1 MSAAVALVTGAN
13 KGIGR
18 EIARQLG
25 RHGAVV
31 LLGARDEERGKRA
44 AEELTAEGLTV
55 SPLPLD
61 VTDAGQIA
69 AAAAEITRRHGRLD
83 ILVNNAGVAGR
94 DDGTPSGTTVADLRE
109 VYDTNVFAVVAVTNA
124 MLPLLRRS
132 PAGRIVNVT
141 SEAGSL
147 TRNAGPDAPF
157 ARYNALAYQSS
168 KTALTFVTLA
178 YAKELRTT
186 PIKVNA
192 ANPGFVATD
201 LNHHR
206 GTRSPAEGAAVAVR
220 LALLGDD
227 GPTGTSQDDNGAVP
241 W

>member
-1 MSAAVALVTGAN
+1 MSAEVALVTGAN

-18 EIARQLG
+18 EIARRLG

-31 LLGARDEERGKRA
+31 FLGARDEERGRRA
-44 AEELTAEGLTV
+44 AAELAADGLTV
-55 SPLPLD
+55 TPLRLD

-69 AAAAEITRRHGRLD
+69 AAAAEIDRRHGRLD
-83 ILVNNAGVAGR
+83 ILVNNAGVAG
-94 DDGTPSGTTVADLRE
+94 GYAGPPSGLSVPDLRE

-132 PAGRIVNVT
+132 PAGRIVNLT

-157 ARYNALAYQSS
+157 AHYNALAYQSS
-168 KTALTFVTLA
+168 KAALNFVTLA
-178 YAKELRTT
+178 YAKELRATA
-186 PIKVNA
+186 IKVNA

-201 LNHHR
+201 LNQHR
-206 GTRSPAEGAAVAVR
+206 GARTPAEGAQIAVR
-220 LALLGDD
+220 LALLGAD